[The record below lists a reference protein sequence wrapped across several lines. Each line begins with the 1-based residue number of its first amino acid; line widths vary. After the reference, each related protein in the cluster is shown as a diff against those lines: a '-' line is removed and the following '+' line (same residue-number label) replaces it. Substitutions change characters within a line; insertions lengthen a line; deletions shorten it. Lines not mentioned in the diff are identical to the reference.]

1 MIKNKLLYLPLIV
14 LLLLTNCGF
23 KINNNSVNF
32 KLTEIISEGDRRIN
46 FNIKNSLLN
55 NSNNTS
61 TDQKKIIIKTTKKK
75 LISEKNIKNE
85 ITKYKISINTE
96 ITLINLIDNDSQN
109 FSVIKDGVYNVDSK
123 YSVSLNN
130 EKKLINLLIKSLI
143 EEILEKLAEV
153 SNDI

>member
-1 MIKNKLLYLPLIV
+1 MVWMIFLDTHSVKIHNELNQEIEKLEV
-14 LLLLTNCGF
+14 
-23 KINNNSVNF
+23 
-32 KLTEIISEGDRRIN
+32 E
-46 FNIKNSLLN
+46 
-55 NSNNTS
+55 
-61 TDQKKIIIKTTKKK
+61 KK
-75 LISEKNIKNE
+75 E
-85 ITKYKISINTE
+85 
-96 ITLINLIDNDSQN
+96 LINLIDKDSQN

>member
-14 LLLLTNCGF
+14 LLFLTNCGF

-61 TDQKKIIIKTTKKK
+61 TDQKKIMIKTTKKK

-96 ITLINLIDNDSQN
+96 ITLINLIDKDSQN

>member
-14 LLLLTNCGF
+14 LLFLTNCGF

-61 TDQKKIIIKTTKKK
+61 TDQKKIMIKTTKKK

>member
-55 NSNNTS
+55 NSNNAS
-61 TDQKKIIIKTTKKK
+61 TDQKKIMIKTTKKK

>member
-61 TDQKKIIIKTTKKK
+61 TDQKKIMIKTTKKK

>member
-1 MIKNKLLYLPLIV
+1 MIKNKLLYLLLIV
-14 LLLLTNCGF
+14 LLFLTNCGF

-32 KLTEIISEGDRRIN
+32 KLTEIVSEGDRRIN

-96 ITLINLIDNDSQN
+96 ITLINLIDKNSQN

>member
-14 LLLLTNCGF
+14 LLFLTNCGF

-61 TDQKKIIIKTTKKK
+61 TDQKKIMIKTTKKK

-130 EKKLINLLIKSLI
+130 EKKLINLLVKSLI

>member
-1 MIKNKLLYLPLIV
+1 MIKNKLLYLSLIV
-14 LLLLTNCGF
+14 LLFLTNCGF

-32 KLTEIISEGDRRIN
+32 KLTEIVSEGDRRIN

-96 ITLINLIDNDSQN
+96 ITLINLIDKDSQN